1 MIEKFESYLQ
11 QLQLSNVVRSRI
23 DEVLILNYNMINKEI
38 IEIFMGEVKSVIGR
52 KTFTSLWLFT
62 DEFAIECKE
71 FLSKN
76 DFDIAPYKNR
86 IQYCS
91 IKADN
96 SDFSTYDINSF
107 IEIKLHFIDSITGT
121 LTASGEN
128 CQHAY
133 ELYKSLIIPNV
144 TKVNQ

>member
-11 QLQLSNVVRSRI
+11 QLQLTDIVKSRI
-23 DEVLILNYNMINKEI
+23 KEVLILNYNMINNEI
-38 IEIFMGEVKSVIGR
+38 IDIFIGEVKSVIGR

-62 DEFAIECKE
+62 SDYAIECKE

-91 IKADN
+91 IKAENFDFTT
-96 SDFSTYDINSF
+96 SDVNSF
-107 IEIKLHFIDSITGT
+107 VEIKLHFIESITGT
-121 LTASGEN
+121 LTATGEN

-133 ELYKSLIIPNV
+133 ELYKKLIIPNV
-144 TKVNQ
+144 TK